1 MVLLFVP
8 LYLLYEFGIL
18 LLAIAPAEKVASG
31 SLIPGFGDDGS
42 RTPDNPEETTNDSNS
57 DQMDSISESDET
69 NSPVDEE
76 DEPRSSDD
84 DSTPGAS

>member
-18 LLAIAPAEKVASG
+18 LLTIAPAEKVASG
-31 SLIPGFGDDGS
+31 SLIPGFGDDDS
-42 RTPDNPEETTNDSNS
+42 RTSNAKDEVTLDS
-57 DQMDSISESDET
+57 DGDEIDSIPESDET
-69 NSPVDEE
+69 NPPLDG
-76 DEPRSSDD
+76 DQEPPPTDD